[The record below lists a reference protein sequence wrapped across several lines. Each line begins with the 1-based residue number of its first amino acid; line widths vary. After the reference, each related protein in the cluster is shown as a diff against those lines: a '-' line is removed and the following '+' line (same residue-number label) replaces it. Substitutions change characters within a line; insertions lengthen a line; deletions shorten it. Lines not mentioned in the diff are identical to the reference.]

1 MESKMT
7 FPENGMNIISVIEMV
22 KKITKSLTESFF
34 KLTCPKTYEGK
45 KGQPNP

>member
-22 KKITKSLTESFF
+22 KKITKSLLESF

-45 KGQPNP
+45 RGQPKR